1 MSDRATAI
9 SLRACSTRAAAA
21 RRSWFAPI
29 ASSTSFLSAGSLKTV
44 HHGKSA
50 SDAGSGGP
58 CWPLVTSGVATVGR
72 LYSGPSA
79 QAANS
84 GSAAKIARSPVAL
97 LLTAGSPAQQ
107 HVEYRRQEQAEQRD
121 AEHAAEDRGPQG
133 LAHLGPGAGGDRQ
146 RQHAENERERGH
158 HDGPQ
163 PQPAGFD
170 RGGEFVHAALLL
182 LLGELDDQDGVLGR
196 EADQDDEADLRDEVV
211 VHATEPRAEE
221 RERQTHRR
229 DQDDGQRQRPALI
242 LGGMDEKDEEHAKR
256 KDEDRGVAGELR
268 LIGEV
273 RPFDLHP
280 GREHPGGET
289 LHRRR
294 RRAQAAAR
302 RRVAV
307 HL

>member
-133 LAHLGPGAGGDRQ
+133 LAHLGPGAGG
-146 RQHAENERERGH
+146 E
-158 HDGPQ
+158 
-163 PQPAGFD
+163 
-170 RGGEFVHAALLL
+170 
-182 LLGELDDQDGVLGR
+182 
-196 EADQDDEADLRDEVV
+196 
-211 VHATEPRAEE
+211 
-221 RERQTHRR
+221 
-229 DQDDGQRQRPALI
+229 RQRPALI
-242 LGGMDEKDEEHAKR
+242 LGGVDEKDEEHAKR
-256 KDEDRGVAGELR
+256 KDEDRGVARELR

-280 GREHPGGET
+280 GREHPGGKT

-294 RRAQAAAR
+294 GRAQAAAR

-307 HL
+307 HLGSREHVVAY